1 MKATSCKYNE
11 YYLNCYFK
19 TCVVV
24 HVIVFF
30 ADGVTQ
36 RGDWQLQNDLTGQ
49 IEILYN
55 ERTGKLSKSMASVS
69 VVGY

>member
-30 ADGVTQ
+30 ADGLTQ
-36 RGDWQLQNDLTGQ
+36 RGNWQLENNLIGQ
-49 IEILYN
+49 IKILHRR
-55 ERTGKLSKSMASVS
+55 RTGKLSRPMASVS

>member
-30 ADGVTQ
+30 AEGVTQ
-36 RGDWQLQNDLTGQ
+36 RSNWQLEDNLIGQ
-49 IEILYN
+49 IEILHRR
-55 ERTGKLSKSMASVS
+55 RTGKLSRPMASVS